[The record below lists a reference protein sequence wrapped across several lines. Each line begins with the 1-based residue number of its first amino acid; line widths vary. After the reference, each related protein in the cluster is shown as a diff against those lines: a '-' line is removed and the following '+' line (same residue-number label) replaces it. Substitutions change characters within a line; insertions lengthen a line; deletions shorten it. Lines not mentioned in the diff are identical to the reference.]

1 MCVWGGGGGGEK
13 EHRCFSA
20 AKPSCYSTNCLP
32 KNESSNDHD
41 PEPIDNSTQ
50 SKDKLTNTDENTKNN
65 SANPNSK
72 HSVKKKASKY
82 GKNNIRPRVDRIE
95 DSILGV
101 VHSHNLWREGREGG
115 RERREK
121 GTAREGE
128 HHMTI
133 TIVERGGEDRN
144 RRRGRERECHM
155 RVYINL
161 LTVSY
166 HNTMYHVTL

>member
-1 MCVWGGGGGGEK
+1 MFGGGGGGGEK

-101 VHSHNLWREGREGG
+101 VHSHNLWRGGGREGG
-115 RERREK
+115 KGEK

>member
-1 MCVWGGGGGGEK
+1 MFGGGGGGEK

-41 PEPIDNSTQ
+41 PELIDNSAQ

-101 VHSHNLWREGREGG
+101 VHSHNLWRGGGREGK
-115 RERREK
+115 ERK
-121 GTAREGE
+121 
-128 HHMTI
+128 
-133 TIVERGGEDRN
+133 ERKERQ
-144 RRRGRERECHM
+144 EREN
-155 RVYINL
+155 I
-161 LTVSY
+161 T
-166 HNTMYHVTL
+166 